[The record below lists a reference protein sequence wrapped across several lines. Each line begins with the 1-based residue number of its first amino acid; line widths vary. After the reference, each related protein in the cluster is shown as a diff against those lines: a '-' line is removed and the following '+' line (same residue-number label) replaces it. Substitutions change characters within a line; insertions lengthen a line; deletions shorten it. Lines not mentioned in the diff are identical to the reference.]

1 MKKNIIN
8 LVLLLILLFISL
20 LVALSTVGIE
30 TNKFNRLISQKVSQT
45 KNIYLNLET
54 IKFKINP
61 KKLSLFLETQNPE
74 ITYRDTFVPVRNMKV
89 YVDFLSL
96 LKSSPEIKKISLIL
110 EEIDVSQLNK
120 LSTIIK
126 PSNLKSLLNNKI
138 KKGKLISEIEIFLT
152 KQGDIKDFIARGNIK
167 GLKAQLFSNLMLTKV
182 SLNFFADKNDIL
194 IKNVFG
200 NIEDIKISD
209 GDIKL
214 NLENGIKLNSNF
226 NSKLNFDEKLVKK
239 YTKFFSKY
247 EFLNN
252 VKSLKANFNN
262 YLSIDLDKTYKV
274 KDYNYKI
281 SGNIKESKFEL
292 LNSLKNSLIT
302 EKIKEIYLSDL
313 QITSIFK
320 PKIINLKSE
329 GKYSFNN
336 LDFLKINFE
345 NNWKS
350 DLMNLKLN
358 LSYRNSLELG
368 IINYVKPKDSIAKLS
383 LNFEKKINN
392 LKINKL
398 NLEEGKNLIIVE
410 GLQFQKNKFSTFKKI
425 KVKTTNN
432 DFFIENGKKIQ
443 IKGNKFDATN
453 LAKFFSNR
461 NSENK
466 FQKLNSNIEIDFKNI
481 KVSMTDIL
489 KNFKLIGEIERGQF
503 VKISSKGD
511 FGGNNFL
518 DISMRKDKK
527 TKKKYLEIYS
537 DLTQPLLTEY
547 NFFKGL
553 SGGKLLFTSL
563 IDGSASSSK
572 LKIENFKV
580 INAPGVIK
588 LLSIADLGG
597 LEDLAKGEGISF
609 DELEINMEKKENF
622 LKINEIIALGPSI
635 SVLMEGYQDENDLVS
650 LRGTLV
656 PAKTL
661 NKIISKIP
669 VIGNIVIPKEVGE
682 GLFGISFKIKG
693 SKGEMK
699 TTINPIRTLTPRFI
713 QKIIDRNKTTK

>member
-8 LVLLLILLFISL
+8 LVLLSILLFISL

-74 ITYRDTFVPVRNMKV
+74 ITYRDTFVPVRNIKV

-167 GLKAQLFSNLMLTKV
+167 GLKAQLFSNLMLTKI

-398 NLEEGKNLIIVE
+398 NLEEGKNLIIIE

-425 KVKTTNN
+425 KVKTTKN

-489 KNFKLIGEIERGQF
+489 KNFKLIGEIKRGQF

-713 QKIIDRNKTTK
+713 QKVIDRNKTTK